1 MATLVEIAGRLV
13 AAHAAK
19 NRLTTDQLLQ
29 ELDRVH
35 TALKGLQSAH
45 QGGGAVKPGLT
56 LRKAF
61 KEDEVVCMV
70 CGRGGFQTLG
80 RHLRHAHQM
89 KPRDYRKQFGIPAEQ
104 SLCSRFF
111 SDTRRQMALDL
122 GLADILA
129 EAREVRLAKIRLK
142 KQTVAKPAQPKTLR
156 KVKAPVIAV
165 ANP

>member
-1 MATLVEIAGRLV
+1 MATLIEMTGGVV

-19 NRLTTDQLLQ
+19 NLLTTDQLLQ

-35 TALKGLQSAH
+35 TTLKGLQSAY
-45 QGGGAVKPGLT
+45 QRGGSVTPGLT

-89 KPRDYRKQFGIPAEQ
+89 KPRDYRKQFGIPTEQ
-104 SLCSRFF
+104 SLCSKFF
-111 SDTRRQMALDL
+111 SDSRRQMALDL
-122 GLADILA
+122 GLADTLA

-142 KQTVAKPAQPKTLR
+142 KETV
-156 KVKAPVIAV
+156 V
-165 ANP
+165 NGN